1 MELSLSAAAKAT
13 GKAKATIHRAVKSGK
28 LSARRDEA
36 GAYHIHPSEL
46 ARVFPVVVSETSQ
59 RDAALPPVP
68 PPEQDALLRQE
79 VGFLRDALDR
89 ERETVAD
96 LRKRLDRAEERVLA
110 LSAPVAQAA
119 SQPAPEVPAV
129 IDELRRRLE
138 EAEARNQ
145 MLSAVAAPQWAG
157 ERPSE
162 APAAATPPRGA
173 RGFLGRLL
181 GR

>member
-1 MELSLSAAAKAT
+1 M
-13 GKAKATIHRAVKSGK
+13 
-28 LSARRDEA
+28 
-36 GAYHIHPSEL
+36 
-46 ARVFPVVVSETSQ
+46 
-59 RDAALPPVP
+59 
-68 PPEQDALLRQE
+68 RQE

-119 SQPAPEVPAV
+119 AQPAPEVPAV
-129 IDELRRRLE
+129 ADELRRRLE
-138 EAEARNQ
+138 DAKTRNQ
-145 MLSAVAAPQWAG
+145 VLSAVVAPQWAG

-162 APAAATPPRGA
+162 APAAVTPPRGA
-173 RGFLGRLL
+173 RSFLGRLL